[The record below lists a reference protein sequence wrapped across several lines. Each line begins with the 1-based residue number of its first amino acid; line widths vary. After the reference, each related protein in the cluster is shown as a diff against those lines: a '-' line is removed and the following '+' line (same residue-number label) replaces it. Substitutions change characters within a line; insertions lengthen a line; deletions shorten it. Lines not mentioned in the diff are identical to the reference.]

1 MEEPASEDKIILTPI
16 KKGQKSTTLV
26 MERTKK
32 LADTSKVLHVGGGAH
47 HGIVINR
54 DVTKDSG
61 SVEVAPHDLQL
72 QFKVF
77 LQDTAKHETLLT
89 QEQRILRFWYVPDM
103 SEAEQMIDTHEFF
116 KELIR
121 PDEFPKD
128 YVGFIKKIMKMM
140 QQRYV
145 KIRKIECE
153 MTQLE
158 DLVEP
163 PPNSPI
169 DGLDQVET
177 MVFTRA
183 PPEGTPPPE
192 PISDP
197 AEDGTEVIGEVH
209 MAMPLTEQRLLDLIE
224 EAYPNAIHLTD
235 IERALYGTDE
245 KYRELLSILQDRN
258 VIRQLD
264 NESWIRVVT
273 YDADI
278 QVVTNMP
285 KVAAEEQPTVA
296 IITARYCEKV
306 AVDAMMKNQKTYVK
320 YKTEVGSEANIY
332 TLGEIGHRRVVSTKL
347 PAVGLRRT
355 AMIAAGNMTTR
366 LLGTFQHIEYVF
378 LVGAIGGV
386 PHFTD
391 HRKHLRRGDVVV
403 SVPTKPHTPM
413 YIYCENERPDQAAG
427 CTDWETQT
435 WSPSELRIQMVAE
448 ALKLQAETNPID
460 CRWLRYLSE
469 GLKSVRG
476 QETNFK
482 QPSLSED
489 KLYMII
495 GSGEMVEVEHPEV
508 PSTSAAAGDHER
520 HLPAIHLG
528 QIASGSSVFNNDVT
542 RHTFAATAGVVAFDE
557 DFDSVIE
564 ATYGSRIDNYAF
576 VKGVADYA
584 DGSQGKAWQ
593 PYASMVAAAFM
604 KDIVQRLPH
613 AVDTEV

>member
-169 DGLDQVET
+169 
-177 MVFTRA
+177 
-183 PPEGTPPPE
+183 
-192 PISDP
+192 
-197 AEDGTEVIGEVH
+197 EVIGEVH